1 MNMGNLNTFQEARK
15 TLMLCIKSVEKESGQ
30 KISETDLAL
39 ILSALDTTAKMRKFA
54 EWGLSKVENDTVK
67 VTIREMV
74 RASTIIDRGETDLP

>member
-15 TLMLCIKSVEKESGQ
+15 LLMLLIKSIEQETGQLVTES
-30 KISETDLAL
+30 DLAL
-39 ILSALDTTAKMRKFA
+39 ILSALDTMAKIHKFSD
-54 EWGLSKVENDTVK
+54 WCMSKVENDTVK